1 MKFYFAPLEG
11 VTGFTYRNAFADLFG
26 GMDKYYAPFISPS
39 VNDRMKGKEIRDLL
53 PENNNSN
60 INLIPQILTN
70 RADYFIKAANQ
81 VMELGYT
88 DEININI
95 GCPSGTVVAKNKGAG
110 FLREPDMMDIFFDE
124 IFDWKENVLK
134 SDLKISVKTRI
145 GVNNADEFEEIM
157 QVYNRYPISELT
169 VHPRTRAQ
177 MYRDTPDM
185 DAFSYAVNVSKNP
198 LCYNGDINK
207 VEDYNKIAEMFDI
220 DAVMIGRG
228 LIANPNLVNEIKCGE
243 KLNMDMLIKY
253 HNRLY
258 QDFEAIMKA
267 DKHLLFKMKEFWN
280 YVSWNFEDEHK
291 CAKLIRKCQNL
302 YKYQQAID
310 EIFGTMKL
318 KYIKNYKTID
328 YTEISV

>member
-39 VNDRMKGKEIRDLL
+39 VNDKMKGKEIRDLL
-53 PENNNSN
+53 PENNNGN

-110 FLREPDMMDIFFDE
+110 FLREPDMMDMFFNE
-124 IFDWKENVLK
+124 IFEWKEKVLK
-134 SDLKISVKTRI
+134 SDLNISVKTRI
-145 GVNNADEFEEIM
+145 GVNSVDEFEEIM

-185 DAFSYAVNVSKNP
+185 DAFSYAVDVSQNP
-198 LCYNGDINK
+198 LCYNGDINN
-207 VEDYNKIAEMFDI
+207 VEDSPF
-220 DAVMIGRG
+220 
-228 LIANPNLVNEIKCGE
+228 
-243 KLNMDMLIKY
+243 
-253 HNRLY
+253 
-258 QDFEAIMKA
+258 
-267 DKHLLFKMKEFWN
+267 
-280 YVSWNFEDEHK
+280 S
-291 CAKLIRKCQNL
+291 
-302 YKYQQAID
+302 
-310 EIFGTMKL
+310 
-318 KYIKNYKTID
+318 YIPTSTSIHC
-328 YTEISV
+328 